1 MADNALIN
9 TLLLANSDDV
19 ASSFRRAL
27 GSTSKLWVS
36 NTTDNALNVL
46 SGSSIELIISTPDF
60 ASSSGLHFF
69 EKIMPEYPDP
79 VRIMIAEQSELDSVI
94 EAINKGRIYK
104 YIVRPWTDN
113 QVQTIVK
120 EASELYQLRT
130 ELENRVSEFS
140 DQLIQAELNLES
152 LIEDIQA
159 TERLDAKTK
168 FDYIT
173 RLKSTIKLL
182 SSPY

>member
-1 MADNALIN
+1 
-9 TLLLANSDDV
+9 
-19 ASSFRRAL
+19 
-27 GSTSKLWVS
+27 
-36 NTTDNALNVL
+36 
-46 SGSSIELIISTPDF
+46 
-60 ASSSGLHFF
+60 
-69 EKIMPEYPDP
+69 
-79 VRIMIAEQSELDSVI
+79 MIAEQSELDSVI

-104 YIVRPWTDN
+104 YIVRPSTDN

-159 TERLDAKTK
+159 SERLDAKTK

-173 RLKSTIKLL
+173 RLKSTITLL
-182 SSPY
+182 SPPD

>member
-46 SGSSIELIISTPDF
+46 SGSSIELIISTPDY

-69 EKIMPEYPDP
+69 EQIMPEYPDP

-94 EAINKGRIYK
+94 EAINK
-104 YIVRPWTDN
+104 
-113 QVQTIVK
+113 
-120 EASELYQLRT
+120 
-130 ELENRVSEFS
+130 
-140 DQLIQAELNLES
+140 
-152 LIEDIQA
+152 
-159 TERLDAKTK
+159 
-168 FDYIT
+168 
-173 RLKSTIKLL
+173 
-182 SSPY
+182 